1 MKIIKDVGII
11 GAGPAGMSAALYLAR
26 SKYSFLLIEKEMS
39 GGKLNITTQIE
50 NYPGVGSID
59 GFTLGMNMKNQLKS
73 FNISIKKDNCID
85 VKKVDEGFEV
95 IGEKDTYLFKILI
108 IATGSKTK
116 GSGIKDEEKYY
127 GKGISFCAVCD
138 GFLYKNKDVAVFA
151 SSRKGYLE
159 ALYLANIVNKVYLL
173 HRGVNFKGDDA
184 LVERVRN
191 TKNIEIVDGVNI
203 KKINE
208 VEGKIESVTLD
219 NEKTINVK
227 GVFIYIGYKPDT
239 EMFKKLDI
247 TNINGD
253 IIVSENFETEIDGLY
268 AIGDCAKKGVYQLV
282 TAASDGC
289 IAVSD
294 IEKIRN

>member
-1 MKIIKDVGII
+1 MYDVIII
-11 GAGPAGMSAALYLAR
+11 GMGIGGITAGIYGKRAGLNVLMFEKSAP
-26 SKYSFLLIEKEMS
+26 
-39 GGKLNITTQIE
+39 GGMLQKIDKIQ
-50 NYPGVGSID
+50 NYPGFSEISGPD
-59 GFTLGMNMKNQLKS
+59 LALNLFNQ
-73 FNISIKKDNCID
+73 
-85 VKKVDEGFEV
+85 VKKVGVPFKFEEV
-95 IGEKDTYLFKILI
+95 IDVEITEEYKKVITKNGTYEAKNIIVATGRTPKYLGLDNEKDYLGRGLS
-108 IATGSKTK
+108 T
-116 GSGIKDEEKYY
+116 
-127 GKGISFCAVCD
+127 CASCD
-138 GFLYKNKDVAVFA
+138 GNFYKGEDVAVVGSGNSA
-151 SSRKGYLE
+151 LQES
-159 ALYLANIVNKVYLL
+159 LYLANIVNKVYLL

-239 EMFKKLDI
+239 EMFKKFDI

>member
-1 MKIIKDVGII
+1 MYDVIII
-11 GAGPAGMSAALYLAR
+11 GMGIGGITAGIYGKRAGLNVLMFEKSAP
-26 SKYSFLLIEKEMS
+26 
-39 GGKLNITTQIE
+39 GGMLQKIDKIQ
-50 NYPGVGSID
+50 NYPGFSEISGPD
-59 GFTLGMNMKNQLKS
+59 LALNLFNQ
-73 FNISIKKDNCID
+73 
-85 VKKVDEGFEV
+85 VKKVGVPFKFEEV
-95 IGEKDTYLFKILI
+95 IDVEITEECKKVITKKGTYEAKNIIVATGRTPKYLGLDNEKDYLGRGLS
-108 IATGSKTK
+108 T
-116 GSGIKDEEKYY
+116 
-127 GKGISFCAVCD
+127 CASCD
-138 GFLYKNKDVAVFA
+138 GNFYKGEDVAVVGSGNSA
-151 SSRKGYLE
+151 LQES
-159 ALYLANIVNKVYLL
+159 LYLANIVNKVYLL

-184 LVERVRN
+184 LVEKVRN
-191 TKNIEIVDGVNI
+191 TQNIEIVGGVNI

-268 AIGDCAKKGVYQLV
+268 AIGDCAKKDVYQLV

>member
-1 MKIIKDVGII
+1 MYDVIII
-11 GAGPAGMSAALYLAR
+11 GMGIGGITAGIYGKRAGLNVLMFEKSAP
-26 SKYSFLLIEKEMS
+26 
-39 GGKLNITTQIE
+39 GGMLQKIDKIQ
-50 NYPGVGSID
+50 NYPGFSEISGPD
-59 GFTLGMNMKNQLKS
+59 LALNLFNQ
-73 FNISIKKDNCID
+73 
-85 VKKVDEGFEV
+85 VKKVGVPFKFEEV
-95 IGEKDTYLFKILI
+95 IDVEITEEYKKVITKNGTYEAKNVIVATGRTPKYLGLDNEKDYLGRGLS
-108 IATGSKTK
+108 T
-116 GSGIKDEEKYY
+116 
-127 GKGISFCAVCD
+127 CASCD
-138 GFLYKNKDVAVFA
+138 GNFYKGEDVAVVGSGNSA
-151 SSRKGYLE
+151 LQES
-159 ALYLANIVNKVYLL
+159 LYLANIVNKVYLL

-247 TNINGD
+247 TNINVD

>member
-1 MKIIKDVGII
+1 MYDVIII
-11 GAGPAGMSAALYLAR
+11 GMGIGGITAGIYGKRAGLNVLMFEKSAP
-26 SKYSFLLIEKEMS
+26 
-39 GGKLNITTQIE
+39 GGMLQKIDKIQK
-50 NYPGVGSID
+50 YPGFSEISGPD
-59 GFTLGMNMKNQLKS
+59 LALNLFNQ
-73 FNISIKKDNCID
+73 
-85 VKKVDEGFEV
+85 VKKVGVPFKFEEV
-95 IGEKDTYLFKILI
+95 IDVEITEEYKKVITKNGTYEAKNIIVATGRTPKYLGLDNEKDYLGRGLS
-108 IATGSKTK
+108 T
-116 GSGIKDEEKYY
+116 
-127 GKGISFCAVCD
+127 CASCD
-138 GFLYKNKDVAVFA
+138 GNFYKGEDVAVVGSGNSA
-151 SSRKGYLE
+151 LQES
-159 ALYLANIVNKVYLL
+159 LYLANIVNKVYLL

-191 TKNIEIVDGVNI
+191 TQNIEIVDGVNI

>member
-1 MKIIKDVGII
+1 MYDVIII
-11 GAGPAGMSAALYLAR
+11 GMGIGGITAGIYGKRAGLNVLMFEKSAP
-26 SKYSFLLIEKEMS
+26 
-39 GGKLNITTQIE
+39 GGMLQKIDKIQ
-50 NYPGVGSID
+50 NYPGFSEISGPD
-59 GFTLGMNMKNQLKS
+59 LALNLFNQ
-73 FNISIKKDNCID
+73 
-85 VKKVDEGFEV
+85 VKKVGVPFKFEEV
-95 IGEKDTYLFKILI
+95 IDVEITEEYKKVITKNGTYEAKNVIVATGRTPKYLGLNNEKDYLGRGLS
-108 IATGSKTK
+108 T
-116 GSGIKDEEKYY
+116 
-127 GKGISFCAVCD
+127 CASCD
-138 GFLYKNKDVAVFA
+138 GNFYKGEDVAVVGSGNSA
-151 SSRKGYLE
+151 LQES
-159 ALYLANIVNKVYLL
+159 LYLANIVNKVYLL

-191 TKNIEIVDGVNI
+191 TQNIEIVDGVNI

-268 AIGDCAKKGVYQLV
+268 AIGDCAKKDVYQLV

>member
-1 MKIIKDVGII
+1 MYDVIII
-11 GAGPAGMSAALYLAR
+11 GMGIGGITAGIYGKRAGLNVLMFEKSAP
-26 SKYSFLLIEKEMS
+26 
-39 GGKLNITTQIE
+39 GGMLQKIDKIQ
-50 NYPGVGSID
+50 NYPGFSEISGPD
-59 GFTLGMNMKNQLKS
+59 LALNLFNQ
-73 FNISIKKDNCID
+73 
-85 VKKVDEGFEV
+85 VKKVGVPFKFEEV
-95 IGEKDTYLFKILI
+95 IDVEITEEYKKVITKNGTYEAKNIIVATGRTPKYLGLDNEKDYLGRGLS
-108 IATGSKTK
+108 T
-116 GSGIKDEEKYY
+116 
-127 GKGISFCAVCD
+127 CASCD
-138 GFLYKNKDVAVFA
+138 GNFYKGEDVAVVGSGNSA
-151 SSRKGYLE
+151 LQES
-159 ALYLANIVNKVYLL
+159 LYLANIVNKVYLL

-239 EMFKKLDI
+239 EIFKKLDI

-268 AIGDCAKKGVYQLV
+268 AIGDCAKKDVYQLV

>member
-1 MKIIKDVGII
+1 MDDVIII
-11 GAGPAGMSAALYLAR
+11 GMGIGGITAGIYGKRAGLNVLMFEKSAP
-26 SKYSFLLIEKEMS
+26 
-39 GGKLNITTQIE
+39 GGMLQKIDKIQ
-50 NYPGVGSID
+50 NYPGFSEISGPD
-59 GFTLGMNMKNQLKS
+59 LALNLFNQ
-73 FNISIKKDNCID
+73 
-85 VKKVDEGFEV
+85 VKKVGVPFKFEEV
-95 IGEKDTYLFKILI
+95 IDVEITEEYKKVITKNGTYEAKNIIVATGRTPKYLGLDNEKDYLGRGLS
-108 IATGSKTK
+108 T
-116 GSGIKDEEKYY
+116 
-127 GKGISFCAVCD
+127 CASCD
-138 GFLYKNKDVAVFA
+138 GNFYKGEDVAVVGSGNSA
-151 SSRKGYLE
+151 LQES
-159 ALYLANIVNKVYLL
+159 LYLANIVNKVYLL

-268 AIGDCAKKGVYQLV
+268 AIGDCAKKDVYQLV

>member
-1 MKIIKDVGII
+1 MYDVIII
-11 GAGPAGMSAALYLAR
+11 GMGIGGITAGIYGKRAGLNVLMFEKSAP
-26 SKYSFLLIEKEMS
+26 
-39 GGKLNITTQIE
+39 GGMLQKIDKIQ
-50 NYPGVGSID
+50 NYPGFSEISGPD
-59 GFTLGMNMKNQLKS
+59 LALNLFNQ
-73 FNISIKKDNCID
+73 
-85 VKKVDEGFEV
+85 VKKVGVPFKFEEV
-95 IGEKDTYLFKILI
+95 IDVEITEESKKVITKNGTYEAKNVIVATGRTPKYLGLDNEKDYLGRGLS
-108 IATGSKTK
+108 T
-116 GSGIKDEEKYY
+116 
-127 GKGISFCAVCD
+127 CASCD
-138 GFLYKNKDVAVFA
+138 GNFYKGEDVAVVGSGNSA
-151 SSRKGYLE
+151 LQES
-159 ALYLANIVNKVYLL
+159 LYLANIVNKVYLL

-191 TKNIEIVDGVNI
+191 TQNIEIVDGVNI

-268 AIGDCAKKGVYQLV
+268 AIGDCAKKDVYQLV

>member
-1 MKIIKDVGII
+1 MYDVIIVGMGIGGITAGIYAKRAGLNVLMFEKSAPGGMLQKIDKI
-11 GAGPAGMSAALYLAR
+11 
-26 SKYSFLLIEKEMS
+26 
-39 GGKLNITTQIE
+39 Q
-50 NYPGVGSID
+50 NYPGFSEISGPD
-59 GFTLGMNMKNQLKS
+59 LALNLFNQ
-73 FNISIKKDNCID
+73 
-85 VKKVDEGFEV
+85 VKKVGVPFKFEEV
-95 IGEKDTYLFKILI
+95 IDVEITEEYKKVITKNGTYEAKNVIVATGRTPKYLGLDNEKDYLGRGLS
-108 IATGSKTK
+108 T
-116 GSGIKDEEKYY
+116 
-127 GKGISFCAVCD
+127 CASCD
-138 GFLYKNKDVAVFA
+138 GNFYKGEDVAVVGSGNSA
-151 SSRKGYLE
+151 LQES
-159 ALYLANIVNKVYLL
+159 LYLANIVNKVYLL

-191 TKNIEIVDGVNI
+191 TQNIEIVDGVNI

-239 EMFKKLDI
+239 DMFKKLDI

-253 IIVSENFETEIDGLY
+253 IIVGENFETEIDGLY

>member
-1 MKIIKDVGII
+1 MYDVIII
-11 GAGPAGMSAALYLAR
+11 GMGIGGITAGIYGKRAGLNVLMFEKSAP
-26 SKYSFLLIEKEMS
+26 
-39 GGKLNITTQIE
+39 GGMLQKIDKIQ
-50 NYPGVGSID
+50 NYPGFSEISGPD
-59 GFTLGMNMKNQLKS
+59 LALNLFNQ
-73 FNISIKKDNCID
+73 
-85 VKKVDEGFEV
+85 VKKVGVPFKFEEV
-95 IGEKDTYLFKILI
+95 IDVEITEEYKKVITKNGTYEAKNIIVATGRTPKYLGLDNEKDYLGRGLS
-108 IATGSKTK
+108 T
-116 GSGIKDEEKYY
+116 
-127 GKGISFCAVCD
+127 CASCD
-138 GFLYKNKDVAVFA
+138 GNFYKGEDVAVVGSGNSA
-151 SSRKGYLE
+151 LQES
-159 ALYLANIVNKVYLL
+159 LYLANIVNKVYLL

-191 TKNIEIVDGVNI
+191 TQNIEIVDGVNI

-268 AIGDCAKKGVYQLV
+268 VIGDCAKKGVYQLV

>member
-1 MKIIKDVGII
+1 MYDVIIIGMGIGGITAGIYAKRAGLNVLMFEKSAPGGMLQKIDKIQNYPGFSEISGPDLALNLFNQVKEIGVPFKFEEVLDVGITEEYKKVI
-11 GAGPAGMSAALYLAR
+11 TKNGTYEAKNVIVATGRTPKYLGLDNEKDYLGRGLSTCASCDGNLYKGEDIAV
-26 SKYSFLLIEKEMS
+26 
-39 GGKLNITTQIE
+39 
-50 NYPGVGSID
+50 VGS
-59 GFTLGMNMKNQLKS
+59 GNSALQES
-73 FNISIKKDNCID
+73 
-85 VKKVDEGFEV
+85 
-95 IGEKDTYLFKILI
+95 
-108 IATGSKTK
+108 
-116 GSGIKDEEKYY
+116 
-127 GKGISFCAVCD
+127 
-138 GFLYKNKDVAVFA
+138 
-151 SSRKGYLE
+151 
-159 ALYLANIVNKVYLL
+159 LYLANIVNKVYLL
-173 HRGVNFKGDDA
+173 HRGINFKGDDA

-191 TKNIEIVDGVNI
+191 TQNIEIVDGVNI

-208 VEGKIESVTLD
+208 VDGKIESVTLD

-239 EMFKKLDI
+239 DMFKKLDI

-253 IIVSENFETEIDGLY
+253 IIVGENFETEIDGLY

>member
-1 MKIIKDVGII
+1 MYDVIII
-11 GAGPAGMSAALYLAR
+11 GMGIGGITAGIYGKRAGLNVLMFEKSAPGGMLQKIDKIHPGFSEISGPDLALNL
-26 SKYSFLLIEKEMS
+26 F
-39 GGKLNITTQIE
+39 
-50 NYPGVGSID
+50 
-59 GFTLGMNMKNQLKS
+59 NQ
-73 FNISIKKDNCID
+73 
-85 VKKVDEGFEV
+85 VKKVGVPFKFEEV
-95 IGEKDTYLFKILI
+95 IDVEITEEYKKVITKNGTYEAKNVIVATGRTPKYLGLDNEKDYLGRGLS
-108 IATGSKTK
+108 T
-116 GSGIKDEEKYY
+116 
-127 GKGISFCAVCD
+127 CASCD
-138 GFLYKNKDVAVFA
+138 GNFYKGEDVAVVGSGNSA
-151 SSRKGYLE
+151 LQES
-159 ALYLANIVNKVYLL
+159 LYLANIVNKVYLL

-184 LVERVRN
+184 LVERIRN
-191 TKNIEIVDGVNI
+191 TQNIEIVDGVNI

>member
-1 MKIIKDVGII
+1 MYDVIII
-11 GAGPAGMSAALYLAR
+11 GMGIGGITAGIYGKRAGLNVLMFEKSAP
-26 SKYSFLLIEKEMS
+26 
-39 GGKLNITTQIE
+39 GGMLQKIDKIQ
-50 NYPGVGSID
+50 NYPGFSEISGPD
-59 GFTLGMNMKNQLKS
+59 LALNLFNQ
-73 FNISIKKDNCID
+73 
-85 VKKVDEGFEV
+85 VKKVGVPFKFEEV
-95 IGEKDTYLFKILI
+95 IDVEITEEYKKVITKNGTYEAKNVIVATGRIPKYLGLDNEKDYLGRGLS
-108 IATGSKTK
+108 T
-116 GSGIKDEEKYY
+116 
-127 GKGISFCAVCD
+127 CASCD
-138 GFLYKNKDVAVFA
+138 GNFYKGEDVAVVGSGNSA
-151 SSRKGYLE
+151 LQES
-159 ALYLANIVNKVYLL
+159 LYLANIVNKVYLL

-191 TKNIEIVDGVNI
+191 TQNIEIVDGVNI

-268 AIGDCAKKGVYQLV
+268 AIGDCAKKDVYQLV

>member
-1 MKIIKDVGII
+1 MYDVIII
-11 GAGPAGMSAALYLAR
+11 GMGIGGITAGIYGKRAGLNVLMFEKSAP
-26 SKYSFLLIEKEMS
+26 
-39 GGKLNITTQIE
+39 GGMLQKIDKIQ
-50 NYPGVGSID
+50 NYPGFSEISGPD
-59 GFTLGMNMKNQLKS
+59 LALNLFNQ
-73 FNISIKKDNCID
+73 
-85 VKKVDEGFEV
+85 VKKVGVPFKFEEV
-95 IGEKDTYLFKILI
+95 IDVEITEEYKKVITKNGTYEAKNVIVATGRTPKYLGLDNEKDYLGRGLS
-108 IATGSKTK
+108 T
-116 GSGIKDEEKYY
+116 
-127 GKGISFCAVCD
+127 CASCD
-138 GFLYKNKDVAVFA
+138 GNFYKGEDVAVVGSGNSA
-151 SSRKGYLE
+151 LQES
-159 ALYLANIVNKVYLL
+159 LYLANIVNKVYLL

-191 TKNIEIVDGVNI
+191 TQNIEIVDGVNI

-239 EMFKKLDI
+239 EIFKKLDI

-268 AIGDCAKKGVYQLV
+268 AIGDCAKKDVYQLV

>member
-1 MKIIKDVGII
+1 MYDVIII
-11 GAGPAGMSAALYLAR
+11 GMGIGGITAGIYGKRAGLNVLMFEKSAP
-26 SKYSFLLIEKEMS
+26 
-39 GGKLNITTQIE
+39 GGMLQKIDKIQ
-50 NYPGVGSID
+50 NYPGFSEISGPD
-59 GFTLGMNMKNQLKS
+59 LALNLFNQ
-73 FNISIKKDNCID
+73 
-85 VKKVDEGFEV
+85 VKKVGVPFKFEEV
-95 IGEKDTYLFKILI
+95 IDVEITEEYKKVITKNGTYEAKNVIVATGRTPKYLGLDNEKDYLGRGLS
-108 IATGSKTK
+108 T
-116 GSGIKDEEKYY
+116 
-127 GKGISFCAVCD
+127 CASCD
-138 GFLYKNKDVAVFA
+138 GNFYKGEDVAVVGSGNSA
-151 SSRKGYLE
+151 LQES
-159 ALYLANIVNKVYLL
+159 LYLANIVNKVYLL

-191 TKNIEIVDGVNI
+191 TQNIEIVDGVNI

-239 EMFKKLDI
+239 DMFKKLDI

-253 IIVSENFETEIDGLY
+253 IIVGENFETEIDGLY

>member
-1 MKIIKDVGII
+1 MYDVIII
-11 GAGPAGMSAALYLAR
+11 GMGIGGITAGIYGKRAGLNVLMFEKSAP
-26 SKYSFLLIEKEMS
+26 
-39 GGKLNITTQIE
+39 GGMLQKIDKIQ
-50 NYPGVGSID
+50 NYPGFSEISGPD
-59 GFTLGMNMKNQLKS
+59 LALNLFNQ
-73 FNISIKKDNCID
+73 
-85 VKKVDEGFEV
+85 VKKVGVPFKFEEV
-95 IGEKDTYLFKILI
+95 IDVEITEEYKKVITKNGTYEAKNVIVATGRTPKYLGLDNEKDYLGRGLS
-108 IATGSKTK
+108 T
-116 GSGIKDEEKYY
+116 
-127 GKGISFCAVCD
+127 CASCD
-138 GFLYKNKDVAVFA
+138 GNFYKGEDVAVVGSGNSA
-151 SSRKGYLE
+151 LQES
-159 ALYLANIVNKVYLL
+159 LYLANIVNKVYLL

-191 TKNIEIVDGVNI
+191 TQNIEIVDGVNI

-268 AIGDCAKKGVYQLV
+268 AIGDCAKKGVYQLD

>member
-1 MKIIKDVGII
+1 MYDVIII
-11 GAGPAGMSAALYLAR
+11 GMGIGGITAGIYGKRAGLNVLMFEKSAP
-26 SKYSFLLIEKEMS
+26 
-39 GGKLNITTQIE
+39 GGMLQKIDKIQ
-50 NYPGVGSID
+50 NYPGFSEISGPD
-59 GFTLGMNMKNQLKS
+59 LALNLFNQ
-73 FNISIKKDNCID
+73 
-85 VKKVDEGFEV
+85 VKKVGVPFKFEEV
-95 IGEKDTYLFKILI
+95 IDVEITEEYKKVITKNGTYEAKNIIVATGRTPKYLGLDNEKDYLGRGLS
-108 IATGSKTK
+108 T
-116 GSGIKDEEKYY
+116 
-127 GKGISFCAVCD
+127 CASCD
-138 GFLYKNKDVAVFA
+138 GNFYKGEDVAVVGSGNSA
-151 SSRKGYLE
+151 LQES
-159 ALYLANIVNKVYLL
+159 LYLANIVNKVYLL

-184 LVERVRN
+184 LVEKVRN
-191 TKNIEIVDGVNI
+191 TQNIEIVDGVNI

-268 AIGDCAKKGVYQLV
+268 EIGDFAKKYVYQLV

>member
-1 MKIIKDVGII
+1 MYDVIII
-11 GAGPAGMSAALYLAR
+11 GMGIGGITAGIYGKRAGLNVLMFEKSAP
-26 SKYSFLLIEKEMS
+26 
-39 GGKLNITTQIE
+39 GGMLQKIDKIQ
-50 NYPGVGSID
+50 NYPGFSEISGPD
-59 GFTLGMNMKNQLKS
+59 LALNLFNQ
-73 FNISIKKDNCID
+73 
-85 VKKVDEGFEV
+85 VKKVGVPFKFEEV
-95 IGEKDTYLFKILI
+95 IDVEITEEYKKVITKNGTYEAKNVIVATGRTPKYLGLDNEKDYLGRGLS
-108 IATGSKTK
+108 T
-116 GSGIKDEEKYY
+116 
-127 GKGISFCAVCD
+127 CASCD
-138 GFLYKNKDVAVFA
+138 GNFYKGEDVAVVGSGNSA
-151 SSRKGYLE
+151 LQES
-159 ALYLANIVNKVYLL
+159 LYLANIVNKVYLL

-184 LVERVRN
+184 LVEKVRN
-191 TKNIEIVDGVNI
+191 TQNIEIVDGVNI

>member
-1 MKIIKDVGII
+1 MYDVIII
-11 GAGPAGMSAALYLAR
+11 GMGIGGITAGIYGKRAGLNVLMFEKSAP
-26 SKYSFLLIEKEMS
+26 
-39 GGKLNITTQIE
+39 GGMLQKIDKIQ
-50 NYPGVGSID
+50 NYPGFSEISGPD
-59 GFTLGMNMKNQLKS
+59 LALNLFNQ
-73 FNISIKKDNCID
+73 
-85 VKKVDEGFEV
+85 VKKVGVPFKFEEV
-95 IGEKDTYLFKILI
+95 IDVEITEEYKKVITKNGTYEAKNVIVATGRTPKYLGLDNEKDYLGRGFS
-108 IATGSKTK
+108 T
-116 GSGIKDEEKYY
+116 
-127 GKGISFCAVCD
+127 CASCD
-138 GFLYKNKDVAVFA
+138 GNFYKGEDVAVVGSGNSA
-151 SSRKGYLE
+151 LQES
-159 ALYLANIVNKVYLL
+159 LYLANIVNKVYLL

>member
-1 MKIIKDVGII
+1 MYDVIII
-11 GAGPAGMSAALYLAR
+11 GMGIGGITAGIYAKRAGLNVLMFEKSAP
-26 SKYSFLLIEKEMS
+26 
-39 GGKLNITTQIE
+39 GGMLQKIDKIQ
-50 NYPGVGSID
+50 NYPGYSEISGPD
-59 GFTLGMNMKNQLKS
+59 LALNLFNQ
-73 FNISIKKDNCID
+73 
-85 VKKVDEGFEV
+85 VKKVGVPFKFEEV
-95 IGEKDTYLFKILI
+95 IDVEITEEYKKVITKNGTYEAKNVIVATGRTPKYLGLDNEKDYLGRGLS
-108 IATGSKTK
+108 T
-116 GSGIKDEEKYY
+116 
-127 GKGISFCAVCD
+127 CASCD
-138 GFLYKNKDVAVFA
+138 GNFYKGEDVAVVGSGNSA
-151 SSRKGYLE
+151 LQES
-159 ALYLANIVNKVYLL
+159 LYLANIVNKVYLL

>member
-1 MKIIKDVGII
+1 MYDVIII
-11 GAGPAGMSAALYLAR
+11 GMGIGGITAGIYAKRAGLNVLMFEKSAP
-26 SKYSFLLIEKEMS
+26 
-39 GGKLNITTQIE
+39 GGMLQKIDKIQ
-50 NYPGVGSID
+50 NYPGFSEISGPD
-59 GFTLGMNMKNQLKS
+59 LALNLFNQVKEIGVPFKFEEVL
-73 FNISIKKDNCID
+73 D
-85 VKKVDEGFEV
+85 VEITETSKKVITKNGTYEAKNIIVATGRTPKYLGLDN
-95 IGEKDTYLFKILI
+95 EKDYLGRGLS
-108 IATGSKTK
+108 T
-116 GSGIKDEEKYY
+116 
-127 GKGISFCAVCD
+127 CASCD
-138 GFLYKNKDVAVFA
+138 GNFYKGEDVAVVGSGNSA
-151 SSRKGYLE
+151 LQES
-159 ALYLANIVNKVYLL
+159 LYLANIVNKVYLL

>member
-1 MKIIKDVGII
+1 MYDVIII
-11 GAGPAGMSAALYLAR
+11 GMGIGGITAGIYGKRAGLNVLMFEKSAP
-26 SKYSFLLIEKEMS
+26 
-39 GGKLNITTQIE
+39 GGMLQKIDKIQ
-50 NYPGVGSID
+50 NYPGFSEISGPD
-59 GFTLGMNMKNQLKS
+59 LALNLFNQ
-73 FNISIKKDNCID
+73 
-85 VKKVDEGFEV
+85 VKKVGVPFKFEEV
-95 IGEKDTYLFKILI
+95 IDVEITEECKKVITKKGTYEAKNIIVATGRTPKYLGLDNEKDYLGRGLS
-108 IATGSKTK
+108 T
-116 GSGIKDEEKYY
+116 
-127 GKGISFCAVCD
+127 CASCD
-138 GFLYKNKDVAVFA
+138 GNFYKGEDVAVVGSGNSA
-151 SSRKGYLE
+151 LQES
-159 ALYLANIVNKVYLL
+159 LYLANIVNKVYLL

-191 TKNIEIVDGVNI
+191 TQNIEIVDGVNI

>member
-1 MKIIKDVGII
+1 MYDVIII
-11 GAGPAGMSAALYLAR
+11 GMGIGGITAGIYGKRAGLNVLMFEKSAP
-26 SKYSFLLIEKEMS
+26 
-39 GGKLNITTQIE
+39 GGMLQKIDKIQ
-50 NYPGVGSID
+50 NYPGFSEISGPD
-59 GFTLGMNMKNQLKS
+59 LALNLFNQ
-73 FNISIKKDNCID
+73 
-85 VKKVDEGFEV
+85 VKKVGVPFKFEEV
-95 IGEKDTYLFKILI
+95 IDVEITEEYKKVITKNGTYEAKNIIVATGRTPKYLGLDNEKDYLGRGLS
-108 IATGSKTK
+108 T
-116 GSGIKDEEKYY
+116 
-127 GKGISFCAVCD
+127 CASCD
-138 GFLYKNKDVAVFA
+138 GNFYKGEDVAVVGSGNSA
-151 SSRKGYLE
+151 LQES
-159 ALYLANIVNKVYLL
+159 LYLANIVNKVYLL

-184 LVERVRN
+184 LVEKVRN
-191 TKNIEIVDGVNI
+191 TQNIEIVDGVNI

-268 AIGDCAKKGVYQLV
+268 AIGDCAKKDVYQLV